1 MSQTNWEADKMLDV
15 YIHDYFVKR
24 KLHASAKAFQQEGK
38 VSTDP
43 VAIDAPGGFL
53 FEWWSVF
60 WDIFIARTND
70 KHSDAAA
77 SYLETQ
83 VSKAREHQQIQQQK
97 SQQHQQQQIQMQQIL
112 LQRQAQQQQQQH
124 QQQQQQQ
131 RRDGTQI
138 LNGNSSGITNSDP
151 LMRQNP
157 GGTAN
162 AMATK
167 MYEEKLK
174 LPPQRDPSEDIK
186 PRFGD
191 NVGPMLD
198 QNHASMLK
206 SAAVGG
212 QYPGQTLHGAPGGIT
227 GNIHQLQ
234 NRSPQFPL
242 SQDIKSEMN
251 PMINA
256 RTGGPSGPEGSL
268 MGVPGSNQGGNSLT
282 LKGWPLTG
290 FDQLRPGL
298 IQQQK
303 NMIQSPQS
311 MHPVQLQ
318 QQMLLQ
324 AQAQQNIASPSM
336 DLEARR
342 LRAMMGNNRSVSFG
356 NDGQLTTLGDFP
368 NVGSPIQVG
377 CPVFPRVDPEMLLK
391 PQLPNN
397 QQQSQNPQNSLSSP
411 SPHVSNQVNH
421 PDKIGAGG
429 ITMDA
434 STPNSFRGNDQASK
448 GQMGRKR
455 KQPVSSSGPANST
468 GTANTAGPSPS
479 SAPSTPSTHT
489 PGDVMSMQNLSHN
502 GGSSKPPLMFGSD
515 SVGTLT
521 SAPNQLA
528 DVNRFDDDATLDD
541 NVASFLSHE
550 EGDARDAMS
559 RSMDE
564 SKGFSFK
571 EKAIIQASTSKVNCC
586 HFSSDGKLLA
596 TGGHDKKAVLWFTD
610 SRKHKSVLEEHTHMI
625 TDVRF
630 SPSMSRLAT
639 SSFDKT
645 VRVWDAD
652 NPAGYSLRNFTGH
665 STTVMSLD
673 FHPTEEDLICSNDS
687 NGEIR
692 IWSITKGNCPKVLE
706 GATVMVR
713 FQPVFAKYLAAA
725 SDLCVKIIEVESFR
739 CVEQLQA
746 HAHKFHSICWH
757 QSGDLLACLSEDLV
771 RVWRV
776 GPSGSKWQ
784 LLHELNSNGNKFN
797 TCVFH
802 PAYPFVLIIG
812 CYQNLELWNMTDNQ
826 TMTIVAHEG
835 LITSLTASTATG
847 WIASASQDKCVKLWG

>member
-83 VSKAREHQQIQQQK
+83 VTKAREQQQLQQQK
-97 SQQHQQQQIQMQQIL
+97 SQQQQQIQMQQMMM
-112 LQRQAQQQQQQH
+112 QRQAQQQQQHQH
-124 QQQQQQQ
+124 QQQQQQQQQ

-138 LNGNSSGITNSDP
+138 LNGNSSGIQNSDP

-198 QNHASMLK
+198 QNHVSMLK

-212 QYPGQTLHGAPGGIT
+212 QYPGQTLHGAPGGIA
-227 GNIHQLQ
+227 GNLQQLQ
-234 NRSPQFPL
+234 NRNPQFPIS
-242 SQDIKSEMN
+242 SQDIKPEMN

-256 RTGGPSGPEGSL
+256 RAGGPPGPEGSL

-290 FDQLRPGL
+290 FEQLRPGL
-298 IQQQK
+298 MQQQK
-303 NMIQSPQS
+303 TMIQSPQS
-311 MHPVQLQ
+311 MHSMQLQ

-342 LRAMMGNNRSVSFG
+342 LRAMMNNNRS
-356 NDGQLTTLGDFP
+356 
-368 NVGSPIQVG
+368 
-377 CPVFPRVDPEMLLK
+377 
-391 PQLPNN
+391 QLPNN

-411 SPHVSNQVNH
+411 SPQVSNQVNQ
-421 PDKIGAGG
+421 PDKIGAGS

-448 GQMGRKR
+448 SQMGRKR
-455 KQPVSSSGPANST
+455 KQVSSSGPANST

-479 SAPSTPSTHT
+479 SAPSTPSTQT

-515 SVGTLT
+515 SIGTLT

-528 DVNRFDDDATLDD
+528 DVSRFDDDATLDD

-564 SKGFSFK
+564 SKVTGFTFK
-571 EKAIIQASTSKVNCC
+571 EKASIQASTSKVNCC
-586 HFSSDGKLLA
+586 HFSADGKLLA

-652 NPAGYSLRNFTGH
+652 NPGYSLRNFTGH
-665 STTVMSLD
+665 STSVMSLD
-673 FHPTEEDLICSNDS
+673 FHPTEEDIICSNDS

-692 IWSITKGNCPKVLE
+692 IWNITKGSCPKVLE

-713 FQPVFAKYLAAA
+713 FQPSGKYLAAA
-725 SDLCVKIIEVESFR
+725 SDHSVKIFEVDGFR
-739 CVEQLQA
+739 CIEQLTGHPQ
-746 HAHKFHSICWH
+746 KYHSISWH
-757 QSGDLLACLSEDLV
+757 PSGELLACLSEDLI
-771 RVWRV
+771 RVWKV
-776 GPSGSKWQ
+776 GPPGSKWQ
-784 LLHELNSNGNKFN
+784 CLHELNSNGNKFH
-797 TCVFH
+797 TCIFH
-802 PAYPFVLIIG
+802 PIFAPMLIIG
-812 CYQNLELWNMTDNQ
+812 CYQNLEVWNMVENQ
-826 TMTIVAHEG
+826 TMAVVAHEG
-835 LITSLTASTATG
+835 LITSLTGSAATG
-847 WIASASQDKCVKLWG
+847 LIASASQDKCVKLWG